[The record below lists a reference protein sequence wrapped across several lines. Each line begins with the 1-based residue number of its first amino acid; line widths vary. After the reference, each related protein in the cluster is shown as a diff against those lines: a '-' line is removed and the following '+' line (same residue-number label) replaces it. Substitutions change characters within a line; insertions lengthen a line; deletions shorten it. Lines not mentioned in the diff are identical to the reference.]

1 MTTSFFASKG
11 RIAVAL
17 FAALLLLGACGGDD
31 DTPAPA
37 RGDDSENP
45 ASAETGDDSGAD
57 DGGADSEPSSS
68 EASDVPG
75 LRLAAIALRVALLA
89 EEVEVDGNTIHVY
102 ARERDEN
109 VTKEGECLIAAQTVP
124 EGATVVIHRGG
135 TETTC

>member
-1 MTTSFFASKG
+1 MTTTSFVASRG
-11 RIAVAL
+11 RVAVAL

-37 RGDDSENP
+37 GGDDSETP
-45 ASAETGDDSGAD
+45 ASADTGDDSGAD
-57 DGGADSEPSSS
+57 AELSGSES
-68 EASDVPG
+68 SDVPG
-75 LRLAAIALRVALLA
+75 LGTAAIALRVRLFA
-89 EEVEVDGNTIHVY
+89 EEVEVVGNTIHVY

-109 VTKEGECLIAAQTVP
+109 VTDEGAECLIAAQTVP